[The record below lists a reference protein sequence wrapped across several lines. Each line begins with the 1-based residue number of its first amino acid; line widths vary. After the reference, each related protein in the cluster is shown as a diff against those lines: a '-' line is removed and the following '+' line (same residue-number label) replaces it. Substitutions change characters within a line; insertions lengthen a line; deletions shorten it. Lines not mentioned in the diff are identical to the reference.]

1 MRHPKPPIICCNS
14 LILSL
19 CYVMAQECDEVRKN
33 RRRIGRLPFRLST
46 IRFQKN
52 GMLVCCFSEA
62 PEYLILSDLAR
73 RLRRKKARSAPLFGV
88 FRAFSVANPA
98 RVPTGCFL
106 LPCFSKNR
114 QEQVSQGSVGG
125 VRYGCL
131 YAYWHKLPLNQR
143 LRGANALSINGETIF
158 FGDSHSIS
166 IIA

>member
-1 MRHPKPPIICCNS
+1 MRHPKPPMICCNS
-14 LILSL
+14 LILNL
-19 CYVMAQECDEVRKN
+19 RYVMAQECDEVRKN

-73 RLRRKKARSAPLFGV
+73 RFRRKKARSAPLFGV

-114 QEQVSQGSVGG
+114 QEQVSQGNVGG
-125 VRYGCL
+125 KIR
-131 YAYWHKLPLNQR
+131 
-143 LRGANALSINGETIF
+143 LSIRIL
-158 FGDSHSIS
+158 
-166 IIA
+166 A

>member
-1 MRHPKPPIICCNS
+1 
-14 LILSL
+14 
-19 CYVMAQECDEVRKN
+19 MAQECDEVRKN
-33 RRRIGRLPFRLST
+33 RRRIGRLPFCLST
-46 IRFQKN
+46 IHFQKN

>member
-1 MRHPKPPIICCNS
+1 MRHPKPPMIYCNS
-14 LILSL
+14 LIINLF
-19 CYVMAQECDEVRKN
+19 YVMAQECAEVRKN

-158 FGDSHSIS
+158 FGDSIS

>member
-1 MRHPKPPIICCNS
+1 
-14 LILSL
+14 
-19 CYVMAQECDEVRKN
+19 MAQECDEVRKN

-114 QEQVSQGSVGG
+114 QEQVSQGNVGG

-143 LRGANALSINGETIF
+143 LREANALSINGETIF
-158 FGDSHSIS
+158 FGDSIS